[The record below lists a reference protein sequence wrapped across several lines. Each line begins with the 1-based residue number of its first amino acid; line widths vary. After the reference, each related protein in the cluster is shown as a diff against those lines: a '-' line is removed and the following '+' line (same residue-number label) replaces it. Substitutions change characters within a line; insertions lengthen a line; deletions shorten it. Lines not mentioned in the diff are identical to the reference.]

1 MGGGSATRAVAVLAV
16 AVPLLSL
23 AATVPS
29 LAADASVLGC
39 NERLAGEVGIREL
52 AGDVGDTVG
61 VAVTVRTTGS
71 VDAFALDVFFPEHLL
86 SFDGVDP
93 GSLTAGWTLSGAH
106 LPALHVVR
114 LGGFSASPIPSG
126 AVGRLAVLRFRVDAA
141 GVDSFATGSYLDDLA
156 GYVACESAHAPTAV
170 QTTAWGRV
178 KSLYR

>member
-1 MGGGSATRAVAVLAV
+1 MGMGVGTRAAVG
-16 AVPLLSL
+16 L
-23 AATVPS
+23 AALFACTSP
-29 LAADASVLGC
+29 ARGTDASVLGC

-52 AGDVGDTVG
+52 LGDVGDTVG
-61 VAVTVRTTGS
+61 VAVTVRTTAP
-71 VDAFALDVFFPEHLL
+71 VDAFGLDVAFPENLL
-86 SFDGVDP
+86 SFDGVVP
-93 GSLTAGWTLSGAH
+93 GNLTAGWTLSAAH

-156 GYVACESAHAPTAV
+156 GYVACESLHAPTAV
-170 QTTAWGRV
+170 PATTWGRV